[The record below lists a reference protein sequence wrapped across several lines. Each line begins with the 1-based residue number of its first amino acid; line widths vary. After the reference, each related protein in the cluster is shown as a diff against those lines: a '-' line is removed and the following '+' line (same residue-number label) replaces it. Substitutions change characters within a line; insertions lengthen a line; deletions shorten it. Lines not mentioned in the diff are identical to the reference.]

1 MALTIA
7 EHMEHLKMNM
17 WVPEMCQWC
26 WEEVQFERHL
36 PIKDLRTTVPGQ
48 TLRVSGR
55 AGNEE
60 VRCLDVVIIVKG

>member
-36 PIKDLRTTVPGQ
+36 PIKDLRTTVPG
-48 TLRVSGR
+48 
-55 AGNEE
+55 
-60 VRCLDVVIIVKG
+60 